1 MPKEILKDIIGSFTS
16 EKLIT
21 FFRRKSTNFRQVRE
35 EYTDV
40 SREQFRD
47 VAKIGEIKFADT
59 SESKLIVVTAWVLKS
74 LSERSGKKAQYGLGK
89 KMLAAGYY
97 DAGIF
102 VFYDTQGSFRFSL
115 IYPQYVG
122 RKKQWSNFRRFTYF
136 VSSEL
141 TNKTF
146 LARVGDGDF
155 SSLDKIKDAFSVE
168 KVTKEFYEQYRKLFE
183 ALVADLNK
191 NRVFQMVA
199 SKNQINTSDFTK
211 KTLGQIVFL
220 YFLQKKGWLGVPQN
234 KPWGEGDKNFIS
246 NLYKQAVKK
255 SENFYND
262 YLEILFYDTLNNA
275 VREGADPS
283 FSKYF
288 NCRIPFLNGGLFEPE
303 YDWKKTIINLENTIF
318 NNIFEVFD
326 RYNFTVE
333 EESPDDKEVAVDP
346 EMLGK
351 VFENLLEENLR
362 KGKGTYYTP
371 REIVH
376 YMCRE
381 SLINHLI
388 AETKID
394 EKLIRNLVTY
404 KDITP
409 EDIAEAMDNPEARHR
424 MVDRSPTYWLGQDDV
439 LIEKVLS
446 SVKVCDPACG
456 SGAFLVGMLNEIVS
470 VRRLLNPDK
479 SEYQMKKEIIENCI
493 YGVDIDPGAVEIAK
507 LRLWLSLVVDYE
519 LADIEPLPNLDYK
532 IMCGNSLLEELIV
545 GDESIKLFDEKLLNI
560 GKEKKNDV
568 LFDASPDDVSSSG
581 PRREHLQKAL
591 LEKRD
596 HLMKLHN
603 SGQLTLEKRRQLDSE
618 IVMLNKEL
626 NPRVRKSKTAD
637 AHPSLFQEKASHY
650 FDVLRGLHK
659 KYFNEYD
666 AIKKKTIR
674 QQIEDIEFEFIK
686 SSIEEKVKDIDVQI
700 RNLNMQ
706 KPEDRKK
713 NVGLMKKKLEYL
725 AIPTDIRESKVR
737 PYFLWHLNFFEVF
750 QEKGGF
756 DVVIANPPYLK
767 ERDNK
772 TVFGIINKSEF
783 GNNYHQGKMDYW
795 YYFLHKAVDLSRIDG
810 TIAYITSRYWL
821 NSSGARKLIQRIQNE
836 LSFTNIVDIGKLKVF
851 DEVSGHHMVA
861 IYKKNKA
868 CDKFVYKKLEND
880 ISDIDKTV
888 NTENVQ
894 VMALSNKD
902 IFHND
907 EIIFKKDEIVLKE
920 VIDLGQ
926 ISNVSQGVVEAIDK
940 LSKKSYGE
948 SRRKDIAVGDGVF
961 VLNKEEVARLKL
973 NSQEKGI
980 LKLYIDPSDVW
991 KYHINWSGKYLI
1003 YGDKQAKEDI
1013 KRNPDFINI
1022 KRHLDRFKKFI
1033 TSSNGPYGLHRAR
1046 DLKYFVNPKIIVKN
1060 MFVDNQFAFDTQ
1072 NCFVGMSFSSIIK
1085 KDQNFDLKYILAL
1098 LNSKFALRWFY
1109 QNGKARGAGVDIGV
1123 DKLRSFPIKKSTEDE
1138 QKPFVEMVDKILE
1151 ITGESDYPDNAK
1163 KQSKVK
1169 EYSQEIDQ
1177 MVYKLYG
1184 LTEEEIKIVEGDL
1197 IVQNASELVK
1207 NRLDKAGSV

>member
-1 MPKEILKDIIGSFTS
+1 MPKEILKDIIDSFTS
-16 EKLIT
+16 EKLVT
-21 FFRRKSTNFRQVRE
+21 FFRRKSTNFRQARE

-59 SESKLIVVTAWVLKS
+59 SESKLIVVTARVLKS
-74 LSERSGKKAQYGLGK
+74 LSERSGKKAQYDLGK
-89 KMLAAGYY
+89 KMIAAGYY
-97 DAGIF
+97 DVGIF

-122 RKKQWSNFRRFTYF
+122 HRKQWSNFRRFTYF
-136 VSSEL
+136 VSPEL

-146 LARVGDGDF
+146 LTRVGDGDF

-191 NRVFQMVA
+191 NRAFQMVA
-199 SKNQINTSDFTK
+199 SKNQINTSDFSK

-234 KPWGEGDKNFIS
+234 KPWGEGNKNFIS
-246 NLYKQAVKK
+246 NLYKQAVTK

-275 VREGADPS
+275 SREGADPS

-424 MVDRSPTYWLGQDDV
+424 MADRSPTYWLGQDDV
-439 LIEKVLS
+439 LIEKALS

-470 VRRLLNPDK
+470 VRRLLNPGT

-545 GDESIKLFDEKLLNI
+545 GDESIELVD
-560 GKEKKNDV
+560 
-568 LFDASPDDVSSSG
+568 
-581 PRREHLQKAL
+581 PRL
-591 LEKRD
+591 LEKDKPKRKVSD
-596 HLMKLHN
+596 KVMQMDLFDQDAEKYLGTLRKLHIEYFHE
-603 SGQLTLEKRRQLDSE
+603 TDAE
-618 IVMLNKEL
+618 
-626 NPRVRKSKTAD
+626 SK
-637 AHPSLFQEKASHY
+637 KN
-650 FDVLRGLHK
+650 LRGKIEKIELDFIQASINK
-659 KYFNEYD
+659 RVKEIETQ
-666 AIKKKTIR
+666 IK
-674 QQIEDIEFEFIK
+674 
-686 SSIEEKVKDIDVQI
+686 
-700 RNLNMQ
+700 NLNMQ

-713 NVGLMKKKLEYL
+713 NAVLMKRKLEYM
-725 AIPTDIRESKVR
+725 AIPSDIRKSKVR

-750 QEKGGF
+750 QEKSGF
-756 DVVIANPPYLK
+756 DVVLGNPPWGQKSVKFLDSEKKYYKKVYPSSTVGILDIFRLFIERSIMILAPSGSFANVLPDIVLLKNYDSTRKLILDNLHITHIDHWGMAFESVNLDSCTLIGRKKSSSKCASDNSVVCTVHTPQESIKNNIPQSRFLETDGYKFNLYLNA
-767 ERDNK
+767 EIIALINK
-772 TVFGIINKSEF
+772 LKNEKKFGDFYEPHEGIHSGNIRQKLFVDHKMNHNSKKLILGRGEVSRYHLAWGGKWVNYDRTIINKSKGEYA
-783 GNNYHQGKMDYW
+783 GLGKPEYFEKLKIIVRRTGDYILAALDENE
-795 YYFLHKAVDLSRIDG
+795 YYFSNNMFVCIPKHG
-810 TIAYITSRYWL
+810 
-821 NSSGARKLIQRIQNE
+821 
-836 LSFTNIVDIGKLKVF
+836 
-851 DEVSGHHMVA
+851 VS
-861 IYKKNKA
+861 I
-868 CDKFVYKKLEND
+868 
-880 ISDIDKTV
+880 
-888 NTENVQ
+888 
-894 VMALSNKD
+894 
-902 IFHND
+902 
-907 EIIFKKDEIVLKE
+907 
-920 VIDLGQ
+920 
-926 ISNVSQGVVEAIDK
+926 
-940 LSKKSYGE
+940 
-948 SRRKDIAVGDGVF
+948 
-961 VLNKEEVARLKL
+961 
-973 NSQEKGI
+973 
-980 LKLYIDPSDVW
+980 
-991 KYHINWSGKYLI
+991 
-1003 YGDKQAKEDI
+1003 
-1013 KRNPDFINI
+1013 
-1022 KRHLDRFKKFI
+1022 
-1033 TSSNGPYGLHRAR
+1033 
-1046 DLKYFVNPKIIVKN
+1046 DLKYVLGV
-1060 MFVDNQFAFDTQ
+1060 
-1072 NCFVGMSFSSIIK
+1072 
-1085 KDQNFDLKYILAL
+1085 
-1098 LNSKFALRWFY
+1098 LNSKLATWFY
-1109 QNGKARGAGVDIGV
+1109 RTIQPRKGKLFAELKINVLEKI
-1123 DKLRSFPIKKSTEDE
+1123 PIKETSADREKLITELVD
-1138 QKPFVEMVDKILE
+1138 QILEMKRDNPDVDTSRLEDKIDGLVYD
-1151 ITGESDYPDNAK
+1151 IFTLTNGERQVIERAFSRDNEDSRDLDVQPANAILDYRN
-1163 KQSKVK
+1163 
-1169 EYSQEIDQ
+1169 
-1177 MVYKLYG
+1177 
-1184 LTEEEIKIVEGDL
+1184 
-1197 IVQNASELVK
+1197 
-1207 NRLDKAGSV
+1207 